1 MNNSKKVNGKWS
13 KKDHKKVYSRS
24 DRAITLIALIVTIIV
39 LLILAGV
46 TINLAVNNQGI
57 FNKAKTATGA
67 YKMAGAREKIETLM
81 SEYVMEKVT
90 NESLTLKDY
99 LTGKEGIGN
108 ITDNGDGTLSVE
120 VDDVYL
126 FKIKDDGTEVID
138 TETLKGIVPNVSY
151 ELYSDTA
158 GTSKI
163 DKTKKYDKIY
173 IGVKVSNASDYTST
187 PTIELK
193 DTSGKTLSSTSVNGF
208 NGYYEVNKEGS
219 FTLKV
224 TGTNKDGTR
233 SKTQTI
239 TIANLAILPGSTIL
253 RANAPK
259 ISVSGLKY
267 ADIDGDGIADGIIVA
282 DISKDSTD
290 TTTYKGGNPWGNSNG
305 SFSYTKKETSELREY
320 SENTYEYTNADGY
333 KVDGTLIKCKNN
345 TGTPRY
351 YVLSL
356 ANYDD
361 NAHYWYKNAY
371 GKMSDITF
379 TSEDFGK
386 GKENTEKMIERMK
399 NHSDSKYNGVDYGE
413 PTTGTNADI
422 WNIIEDKVKEGWFVP
437 SKAEWAAF
445 ASYLNT
451 SKTSTDTNYYVN
463 YGLSDWYWSSSQY
476 SNYNAW
482 SVYFYSWV
490 YERRRCRWYG

>member
-1 MNNSKKVNGKWS
+1 MNNSKKVNEKWS
-13 KKDHKKVYSRS
+13 KKDYRKSSKRVYSRS
-24 DRAITLIALIVTIIV
+24 DKAITLIALIVTIIV

-253 RANAPK
+253 RKNAPK

-267 ADIDGDGIADGIIVA
+267 ADLDGDGIADGIIVA

-290 TTTYKGGNPWGNSNG
+290 TKVT
-305 SFSYTKKETSELREY
+305 Y
-320 SENTYEYTNADGY
+320 SENKNYKYTNADGSTA
-333 KVDGTLIKCKNN
+333 DGTLITCTNN
-345 TGTPRY
+345 TGIPQY

-356 ANYDD
+356 ADYDGY
-361 NAHYWYKNAY
+361 AHYWYKEAY
-371 GKMSDITF
+371 GKMSDYSKF
-379 TSEDFGK
+379 TSKDFGK
-386 GKENTEKMIERMK
+386 GKENTEKMIDRMK
-399 NHSDSKYNGVDYGE
+399 NHSDSKYNGVDYEE
-413 PTTGTNADI
+413 PTTGTNADV

-437 SKAEWAAF
+437 SKEEW
-445 ASYLNT
+445 NT
-451 SKTSTDTNYYVN
+451 FMTNLKAQGLTTSNYQSSFGLHN
-463 YGLSDWYWSSSQY
+463 YYWSSSQY
-476 SNYNAW
+476 DSDSAWTVSFSNVFVSANP
-482 SVYFYSWV
+482 VNIT
-490 YERRRCRWYG
+490 YGLRLCATF

>member
-24 DRAITLIALIVTIIV
+24 DKAITLIALIVTIIV

-208 NGYYEVNKEGS
+208 NGYYEVNKEGR

-253 RANAPK
+253 RKNAPK

-267 ADIDGDGIADGIIVA
+267 ADLDGDETADGIIVA
-282 DISKDSTD
+282 DISTEA
-290 TTTYKGGNPWGNSNG
+290 TTYKGGNPLGDSNG
-305 SFSYTKKETSELREY
+305 SFSYTKVSSGLREY
-320 SENTYEYTNADGY
+320 SENSSYKYTNADGSE
-333 KVDGTLIKCKNN
+333 VEGTLIKYTNN
-345 TGTPRY
+345 TGTPKY
-351 YVLSL
+351 YIISL
-356 ANYDD
+356 ANYDG
-361 NAHYWYKNAY
+361 NEHYWYKNAD
-371 GKMSDITF
+371 GKMSDYSRF
-379 TSEDFGK
+379 TSKDFGK
-386 GKENTEKMIERMK
+386 GKENTVKMIDRMK
-399 NHSDSKYNGVDYGE
+399 NHASYDPDYGA
-413 PTTGTNADI
+413 GTNSDI

-451 SKTSTDTNYYVN
+451 SKTSAETNYYVN
-463 YGLSDWYWSSSQY
+463 YGLNNWYLSSSQY
-476 SNYNAW
+476 NGNNAW
-482 SVYFYSWV
+482 GVHFYNG
-490 YERRRCRWYG
+490 YMYGTTVNFANSLRLCTTF